1 LAFLDDVKFGS
12 AGLVPVITQDSKSG
26 QVLMLA
32 YANREALEL
41 SASTGKMHYFSRSRQ
56 KLWLKGE
63 TSGHIQTVKSICYD
77 CDQDAI
83 LALVEQEGPACHTGS
98 QSCFYRA
105 WVGAAP
111 SPSSFGNPLEELA
124 ETVKDRAE
132 NPKEGSYTNYLLTK
146 GIDKIL
152 KKVGEESAETIIAAK
167 NASKEEISL
176 ETADLLYH
184 LTVMLQ
190 DRGVAWQDVF
200 AVLEGR
206 RRE

>member
-1 LAFLDDVKFGS
+1 MAFLDEVKFDEN
-12 AGLVPVITQDSKSG
+12 GLVPVITQDEKSG

-32 YANREALEL
+32 YANKEALEL
-41 SASTGKMHYFSRSRQ
+41 SASTKKMYYFSRSRQ

-63 TSGHIQTVKSICYD
+63 TSGHFQSVKSICYD

-83 LALVEQEGPACHTGS
+83 LAIVDQTGPACHTGN
-98 QSCFYRA
+98 QSCFYRS
-105 WVGAAP
+105 WIGSAP
-111 SPSSFGNPLEELA
+111 APFSNPMYELA
-124 ETVKDRAE
+124 DTVKSRAE

-167 NASKEEISL
+167 NANKEEIAL

-184 LTVMLQ
+184 LTVMLR
-190 DRGVAWQDVF
+190 DRDVPWQDVF

-206 RRE
+206 RKD